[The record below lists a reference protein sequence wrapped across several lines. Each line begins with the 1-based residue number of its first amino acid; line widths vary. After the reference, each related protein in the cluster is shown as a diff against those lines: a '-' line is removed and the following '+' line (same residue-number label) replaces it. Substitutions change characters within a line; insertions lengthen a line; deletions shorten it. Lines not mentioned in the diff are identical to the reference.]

1 MQMDHSVRESSSA
14 GDGGRAKNMTTAA
27 SFQIQYSQFIDAS
40 GQEVAPLPPSLD
52 DDSLVEFYRDMVFC
66 RAFDKKA
73 VALQRTGRLST
84 YAPLIGQEAI
94 DVGIAR
100 ALKPTDV
107 FIPYYRN
114 AGAQILR
121 GVSMVEQFLYFGG
134 NERGCDFK
142 ELAEDFPTQINLST
156 QTPHAVGVA
165 MAIKLRR
172 EQRAAVTTIG
182 DGASSKGDFYEAM
195 NLAGV
200 WQVPLVFVAINNG
213 WAISVPYESQTAA
226 KTLAQKA
233 IAAGIESEQVDG
245 NDVVAV
251 HDGMRRALDR
261 ARSAEGPYLID
272 LKTYRLGDHTT
283 ADNASR
289 YRADEEVSAAWKKD
303 PIARLRMYLLARSLW
318 DKSQEEAVLED
329 AGRRIDSAADTYL
342 AIESPRAVEMIDHLF
357 ETLPHDLERQREI
370 LENL

>member
-1 MQMDHSVRESSSA
+1 
-14 GDGGRAKNMTTAA
+14 MTTAA
-27 SFQIQYSQFIDAS
+27 TFQIQYSRFIDSS
-40 GQEVAPLPPSLD
+40 GQEVAQLPPSID

-94 DVGIAR
+94 DVGIAH
-100 ALKPTDV
+100 ALEPTDV
-107 FIPYYRN
+107 FLPYYRN
-114 AGAQILR
+114 VGAQILR

-142 ELAEDFPTQINLST
+142 KLAEDFPT

-233 IAAGIESEQVDG
+233 IAAGIGSEQVDG
-245 NDVVAV
+245 NDVTAV

-261 ARSAEGPYLID
+261 ARSGEGPYLID
-272 LKTYRLGDHTT
+272 METYRLGDHTT

-289 YRADEEVSAAWKKD
+289 YRPDEEVSAAWKED
-303 PIARLRMYLLARSLW
+303 PNRTTAHVSFCAELVGQESGRSRFGGRGSANRRGSKYLSCHRGPSGGGNDRSSVRNVASRPRTGER
-318 DKSQEEAVLED
+318 DP
-329 AGRRIDSAADTYL
+329 G
-342 AIESPRAVEMIDHLF
+342 ESVS
-357 ETLPHDLERQREI
+357 RQCR
-370 LENL
+370 